1 MTTPTGTVTFLFTDI
16 EGSTK
21 LAREYPDKWD
31 SLRKRHHEIL
41 QAAMGTHNGYVFQII
56 GDAFCVAFHTARDA
70 VNAAMEAQSKLRTE
84 DWDAA
89 PIKVRMGVHTG
100 EAELQEAGDY
110 RGYLSMSCVQRVMSA
125 GHGGQ
130 VLLTQATFDLVRD
143 HPRPGVSF
151 MDLGRH
157 RLKDILLPEQIYQ
170 LKIEGL
176 PSEFPALKTEDMKR
190 NNLPT
195 QLSTFI
201 GREKEAAQ
209 IKTLLPE
216 TQLLT
221 LTGAGGCGKT
231 RLSLHVANEVI
242 EDYPNG
248 AWLVELAPL
257 ADPNLIPQLLAAAL
271 GLREE
276 AGQPIMTTITDFLRT
291 KTVLLLI
298 DNCEHLIEDCA
309 KLAETLLRNCPRV
322 RILASSREALGIA
335 GESAYRVPSLDVP
348 DLNSMLPLGELSRM
362 DAVRLFVER
371 ATASQPKFAL
381 TVQNA
386 RTVAQICKRLDGIP
400 LAIELAAARVKV
412 LSVEQIAS
420 RLDDRFRLLTGGSRT
435 ALPRQQ
441 TLRAM
446 VDWSYSLLSEK
457 EQILFRRL
465 AVFVGGWTLEAAE
478 AVCSGTDLEPNEV
491 LDLLTRL
498 VDKSLVQT
506 EEQAGAM
513 RYSRLETVRQY
524 AREKLLDSNES
535 ELLHDRHLDFFVKLV
550 ERLEA
555 QIFFADSVI
564 FNLQLNQLNQE
575 QDNLRAALEWA
586 CERQAETARWLTGL
600 LRWYWVFS
608 DQFSEANV
616 WYSRVLKLDDK
627 NNKTKGMALALLG
640 SGTNLSFIGLLEEA
654 PLQLEQS
661 VVLLREQDDKKRLAE
676 CLWSLAYCFILIGQ
690 SVRACEILEEN
701 ESLIRKFA
709 PLSIASSALSYWGR
723 AIANAKRDY
732 ARATALQA
740 ESLKMGLAVKNPN
753 SLGVIYMNL
762 GYLALQ
768 QSDYHAAQRHHL
780 ESLAYRR
787 KLGTKWLIAISLRNV
802 ADTLCL
808 QGDYQQAQ
816 PFYDEALALD
826 QSLGNRIYEA
836 DTLCRLGIAAVHQ
849 GKNDAAE
856 SFLTACL
863 EIYRDRVHP
872 TGIATCLLGFA
883 ELRRRQGYLEQAAR
897 LLAHGETSQKSMYPV
912 ELIEYERSVAALR
925 AQLSETDFNAAW
937 AEGRAMPLEQSI
949 EYALNDLGP

>member
-1 MTTPTGTVTFLFTDI
+1 MTIPTGTVTFLFTDI

-21 LAREYPDKWD
+21 LAREYPDKWE

-56 GDAFCVAFHTARDA
+56 GDAFCVAFHTARYA

-130 VLLTQATFDLVRD
+130 VLLTQATFDLVQN

-201 GREKEAAQ
+201 GREKEVAQ
-209 IKTLLPE
+209 IKTLLLQ

-242 EDYPNG
+242 EDYPYG

-291 KTVLLLI
+291 KTVLLVI

-322 RILASSREALGIA
+322 LILASSREALGIA
-335 GESAYRVPSLDVP
+335 GESAYRVPSLGVP
-348 DLNSMLPLGELSRM
+348 DLNSMPPLDEMSRM

-386 RTVAQICKRLDGIP
+386 GTVAQICKRLDGIP

-478 AVCSGTDLEPNEV
+478 AVCSGADLEPDEV

-498 VDKSLVQT
+498 VDKSLVQA

-535 ELLHDRHLDFFVKLV
+535 ELLHDCHLDFFVKFAEQV
-550 ERLEA
+550 EL
-555 QIFFADSVI
+555 QTIFAESGI
-564 FNLQLNQLNQE
+564 LQTEPE

-627 NNKTKGMALALLG
+627 NHKTKGMALALLG
-640 SGTNLSFIGLLEEA
+640 SGTNLSFIGRLEEA

-661 VVLLREQDDKKRLAE
+661 IVLLREQGDKRRLAE
-676 CLWSLAYCFILIGQ
+676 CLWSLAYCFILVGQ
-690 SVRACEILEEN
+690 NVRACEILGEN

-709 PLSIASSALSYWGR
+709 ASPIACVALSYWGR

-732 ARATALQA
+732 ARAKTLQD
-740 ESLKMGLAVKNPN
+740 ESLKIGFASKNSN

-768 QSDYHAAQRHHL
+768 QGDYLAAQRHHL

-787 KLGTKWLIAISLRNV
+787 KLGTKWLITISLRNV

-836 DTLCRLGIAAVHQ
+836 DTLCRLGIAAAHQ

-872 TGIATCLLGFA
+872 TGIAKCLSGFA
-883 ELRRRQGYLEQAAR
+883 ELRRKQGYLEQAAR
-897 LLAHGETSQKSMYPV
+897 LLAYGETSQKAMYPV